1 MRIGVTVLAA
11 CLALAGSAAIA
22 QEKFPSK
29 PIKVVVPYAPGGATD
44 IVARILGEQMR
55 HSLGQNIVVENK
67 PGAFGIVA
75 IEDIARSRPDGY
87 SLMIG
92 NVTTQTITPI
102 LHKKKFSIDFDKS
115 VVPVSR
121 LVDIP
126 AFIVVTTKNFEPKT
140 FTEFVAY
147 AKANKGKV
155 RYGHVG
161 VGSYPHYDA
170 EVFARKAGIEMTPIP
185 NKAGASGI
193 LRDMATG
200 DIQMAFLNV
209 ASSGSLIKAGQI
221 RPIALV
227 NSKRLPDYPD
237 VPTLDEL
244 GFKGVG
250 TLAWQGL
257 FAPAATPKDVLE
269 TIHKAT
275 LEALKAQPVVAA
287 FNKQHFNIVPN
298 PSLEAAKSWLAEERK
313 NWTEITQTVKIEL
326 AE

>member
-1 MRIGVTVLAA
+1 M
-11 CLALAGSAAIA
+11 
-22 QEKFPSK
+22 
-29 PIKVVVPYAPGGATD
+29 
-44 IVARILGEQMR
+44 ARA
-55 HSLGQNIVVENK
+55 K
-67 PGAFGIVA
+67 
-75 IEDIARSRPDGY
+75 PDGY
-87 SLMIG
+87 TLMIG
-92 NVTTQTITPI
+92 NVSTNAITPV
-102 LHKKKFSIDFDKS
+102 LYPQNFKIDYGKD

-126 AFIVVTTKNFEPKT
+126 AFIVATTKDFPVKT
-140 FTEFVAY
+140 VAELVDY
-147 AKANKGKV
+147 AKKNPGKV

-298 PSLEAAKSWLAEERK
+298 PSLEAAKSWLADERK

>member
-1 MRIGVTVLAA
+1 LAAA
-11 CLALAGSAAIA
+11 CLALAGSAVA
-22 QEKFPSK
+22 QEKFPTK

-44 IVARILGEQMR
+44 IVARIVGEQMR
-55 HSLGQNIVVENK
+55 HGLGQNVVVENK

-75 IEDIARSRPDGY
+75 IEDMARSKPDGY
-87 SLMIG
+87 TLMIG
-92 NVTTQTITPI
+92 NVTTNTITPI
-102 LHKKKFSIDFDKS
+102 LHKKKFSIDYDKS
-115 VVPVSR
+115 VVPITR
-121 LVDIP
+121 LVDVP
-126 AFIVVTTKNFEPKT
+126 AFIVLTTKNFAPKT
-140 FTEFVAY
+140 FAEFIAY

-161 VGSYPHYDA
+161 VGSYPHFDA
-170 EVFARKAGIEMTPIP
+170 EVLAQRAGIELVAIP

-209 ASSGSLIKAGQI
+209 ASSASLIKAGQI
-221 RPIALV
+221 RPVALV

-237 VPTLDEL
+237 VPTVEEL

-250 TLAWQGL
+250 TLAWQGM
-257 FAPAATPKDVLE
+257 FAPAATPKDVLT

-275 LEALKAQPVVAA
+275 LDALKAPPVVAA
-287 FNKQHFNIVPN
+287 FQKQHFNIVPN
-298 PSLEAAKSWLAEERK
+298 PSLDAARKWGEDERK
-313 NWTEITQTVKIEL
+313 NWTEITQAVKIEM